1 MSKEL
6 ILLDDV
12 KDLGQVGDVVKVA
25 DGYARNYL
33 VPRKLATPVTKGA
46 LRQVENRKMKLQQER
61 EARLAVAKALA
72 EKIEAL
78 NVVLP
83 MKVVDEE
90 GKLYGSVTAQTIA
103 EALNAQGIEIAKA
116 DVELEENIDAIGE
129 YTVAIKLS
137 SEVKA
142 NLKLNVTKKED

>member
-116 DVELEENIDAIGE
+116 DVELEENIGTIGE